1 MVEKT
6 EGAIKNVQSRD
17 TGNIG
22 RTRHMTNTSKTTN
35 NNKTHATWKTRE
47 MNNIDPITYSAQEG

>member
-17 TGNIG
+17 IGNIG
-22 RTRHMTNTSKTTN
+22 RTRHMPNTSKTTN
-35 NNKTHATWKTRE
+35 NNKTPATWKTRE
-47 MNNIDPITYSAQEG
+47 MNNIDPITYR

>member
-6 EGAIKNVQSRD
+6 GEAIKNLQSRD

-22 RTRHMTNTSKTTN
+22 RTRHMTNTSKTTK

-47 MNNIDPITYSAQEG
+47 MNNIDPITYR

>member
-6 EGAIKNVQSRD
+6 EGAIKD

-22 RTRHMTNTSKTTN
+22 RTRHMANTIKTTN
-35 NNKTHATWKTRE
+35 NDKKHATWKTRDE
-47 MNNIDPITYSAQEG
+47 Q